1 MQQGEFGS
9 LWERVRAA
17 GSLSERFLSG
27 ADTAV
32 TLDRLLGAS
41 SLDAELQ
48 ELRGRSVL
56 LLVTD
61 QLQAA
66 LALIE
71 LDGIARRIVLCP
83 PDVADE
89 HIPAVILQA
98 EVDAIVSDWEDA
110 KLRNLASVRHI
121 ACGTE
126 LRSGDPDRTKT
137 VSTEWIL
144 FTSGTVG
151 QPKLVVHTLFSL
163 TGAIRNSTGPAA
175 SPVWSTLYD
184 IRRYGGLQILL
195 RSLLQGSSLVLSSG
209 KEPLEDFLARA
220 GQHHIS
226 NISGTPSHWRR
237 VLISTS
243 AGSISPQY
251 IRLSGEIADQ
261 AVLDQLRAFYPN
273 ARIVHA
279 FASTE
284 AGVAFEVHDG
294 LSGFPAQFVGQQDAE
309 VEMRVQEGSL
319 RIRSARTAS
328 RYLGT
333 QMPSLRDSEGFV
345 DTSDLVELRDDR
357 YYFVGRKDGVIN
369 VGGLK
374 VHPEEVEAV
383 INRHH
388 KVQISAVKSRFNAIT
403 GGIVVADVVL
413 KPGSSA
419 GADVAN
425 DAGLRSE
432 LIKHCRIFL
441 PPHKVP
447 ASIRFVPSLQL
458 TTSGKL
464 ARS

>member
-17 GSLSERFLSG
+17 GSLSERFLSS

-110 KLRNLASVRHI
+110 KLRNLSSVRLI

-163 TGAIRNSTGPAA
+163 IGAIRNSTGPA

-243 AGSISPQY
+243 TGSISPQY

-425 DAGLRSE
+425 DDGLRSE

-447 ASIRFVPSLQL
+447 ASIRFVPSLEL